1 VWQRLRSD
9 PAGYAP
15 VVTEEVLRLST
26 PTQGMFRT
34 VTADTEIEGV
44 ALPAGSRLVLVYSAA
59 NRDPAVFGDDPD
71 AFEPDRDNIKQHVA
85 FGKGIHFCLGAPLSR
100 LEMNV
105 VFEHLGT
112 ALEQIELSDD
122 NEFRYHPSFML
133 RGLIDLNVSVRFA

>member
-1 VWQRLRSD
+1 
-9 PAGYAP
+9 
-15 VVTEEVLRLST
+15 
-26 PTQGMFRT
+26 MFRT